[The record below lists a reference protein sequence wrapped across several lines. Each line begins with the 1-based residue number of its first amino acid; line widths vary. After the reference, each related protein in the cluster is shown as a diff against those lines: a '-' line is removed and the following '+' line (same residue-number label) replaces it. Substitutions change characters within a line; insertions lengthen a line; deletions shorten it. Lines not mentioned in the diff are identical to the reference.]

1 MKTVK
6 IFMAG
11 CVLITLAA
19 CDKLGALKDLVSTN
33 ESAETEMVQENDRL
47 QQEEVEQM
55 AELINAVSAGL
66 DSIQDQEQLI
76 TRMDEATP
84 KEVILSQLQAIRDVL
99 NRKTAEIE
107 RLTSEAKSDKATIV
121 NLKKTLEFLNKE
133 LEAKSERIAKLEEAV
148 RTRDAKIS
156 ELVAEVDML
165 TIEGEN
171 LRQKTLEQDRQ
182 LNTAYYIVGSK
193 KELKKLGLLEGGGL
207 FSKKRANYSNINNS
221 VFQKVNI
228 RSFNTLTINSKSP
241 KLMTEK
247 PASSY
252 TLTKNDDGTS
262 TLRITNA
269 KEFWGASP
277 YLIIAE

>member
-6 IFMAG
+6 ILMAG
-11 CVLITLAA
+11 CVLATLVA
-19 CDKLGALKDLVSTN
+19 CDKVAALKDLVSTN
-33 ESAETEMVQENDRL
+33 DSAETEMVQENDQL
-47 QQEEVEQM
+47 QQQEVEQM

-84 KEVILSQLQAIRDVL
+84 KGVILSQLQAIRDVL

-228 RSFNTLTINSKSP
+228 RSFTTLTINSKSP

-262 TLRITNA
+262 TLKITNA